1 MPSSPLALSFRLFQ
15 NDQLI
20 REETL
25 TQAVIKIGKV
35 PSAHLQIAD
44 DAVSRMHAIIEV
56 TGREVSL
63 IDLGSTRGTFVNG
76 KRVNKARLESGD
88 AITLGDTR
96 IEFAIRDASTGPDAA
111 AEPAAAEPARVL
123 AASSATPAPVRSL
136 PPVPPPLRA
145 ATSTTPALRGSAI
158 APPAVPASTLPLR
171 LAAALVEHEQHD
183 AVRAGDAGPLSVEV
197 AAMLGDSVVDV
208 KHCLDPRGGKVSA
221 ATWSIVAGGAACLVA
236 SAIAFGLSIHT
247 AAANHARLDAWT
259 RVEHKPAYAFRPR
272 RLGYGVDAVAFGGLG
287 LALVGLGLGLSRAR
301 RERTSPY
308 YRIGTAPGVDLAIE
322 HAPAPAFPLVA
333 PSGDDFVFN
342 FVAGTGAGIDGELL
356 EGAAATPLAALAAA
370 GRARPSATIAGALEV
385 PIARHA
391 RIRARAGGATVLISA
406 VARPRRHT
414 APLLAR
420 IDRRTLGYVAGS
432 LAAHLAV
439 LAFLQLVP
447 PDPTGINSDLGSVE
461 QVTGHVVGVAN
472 LPPPPPPPDRGE
484 HGSDGGAPGSKAM
497 ALPSGASGDPAAID
511 RGRQRLA
518 DAHQLPSPSRADEIE
533 RARNAGLLGDRLVT
547 TAIADLSRDIDL
559 ASGFAAETTVGAIAG
574 EYGNGPGNFGGGLT
588 GFGAGGGCTDEPCGL
603 IPSNGDG
610 HGRYATIGRGPAA
623 GDDYGLPG
631 GHGFGPRGHRPQLPV
646 IGTPVV
652 SAGAGYDKTI
662 IRRYI
667 RRNIDKIGYCY
678 DRQLLAHPGIGG
690 DIVASFFIAPT
701 GAVQTASATGFDAEV
716 ASCVAGVLRS
726 IEFPRPGDGVGVQVN
741 YPLQFHAPG

>member
-96 IEFAIRDASTGPDAA
+96 IEFAIRDAAGVPAARRPAAPPTVVAGVIESAPLAPAAPSPPRQQATPSPDKAPVPLPPRAPARPAGFEPHGALPA
-111 AEPAAAEPARVL
+111 AE
-123 AASSATPAPVRSL
+123 
-136 PPVPPPLRA
+136 
-145 ATSTTPALRGSAI
+145 
-158 APPAVPASTLPLR
+158 
-171 LAAALVEHEQHD
+171 
-183 AVRAGDAGPLSVEV
+183 AGPLSVEV

-208 KHCLDPRGGKVSA
+208 KHCLDPRGGKMSPV
-221 ATWSIVAGGAACLVA
+221 TWGIVAGGAACLVA

-272 RLGYGVDAVAFGGLG
+272 RLGPVVDAVAFGGLG
-287 LALVGLGLGLSRAR
+287 LALLGLGIGLSRAR
-301 RERTSPY
+301 RERMSPY

-333 PSGDDFVFN
+333 PSGDEFVFN
-342 FVAGTGAGIDGELL
+342 FVPGAGAAIDGEML
-356 EGAAATPLAALAAA
+356 EGAAATPLAALAGS
-370 GRARPSATIAGALEV
+370 GRARPSATVAGALEV

-391 RIRARAGGATVLISA
+391 RIRARAGGATLLISA

-439 LAFLQLVP
+439 LAVLQLVP

-472 LPPPPPPPDRGE
+472 LPPPPPPPERGD
-484 HGSDGGAPGSKAM
+484 HGSDGGAPGSEAM
-497 ALPSGASGDPAAID
+497 ALPSGAAGDPASID

-518 DAHQLPSPSRADEIE
+518 DAHQLPSLSRADEIE
-533 RARNAGLLGDRLVT
+533 RARSAGLLGDRLVT

-559 ASGFAAETTVGAIAG
+559 ASGFAAETTVGSIAG

-588 GFGAGGGCTDEPCGL
+588 GLGAGGGCTDEPCGL
-603 IPSNGDG
+603 IPSGGDG
-610 HGRYATIGRGPAA
+610 HGRHPTIGRGHAA

-646 IGTPVV
+646 IGAPVV

-667 RRNIDKIGYCY
+667 RRNIDKISYCY
-678 DRQLLAHPGIGG
+678 ERALLGHPGIAG
-690 DIVASFFIAPT
+690 DIVVSFFIAPT
-701 GAVQTASATGFDAEV
+701 GEVQTASATGFDAEV
-716 ASCVAGVLRS
+716 AGCVAGVIRA

-741 YPLQFHAPG
+741 YPFQFHAAT